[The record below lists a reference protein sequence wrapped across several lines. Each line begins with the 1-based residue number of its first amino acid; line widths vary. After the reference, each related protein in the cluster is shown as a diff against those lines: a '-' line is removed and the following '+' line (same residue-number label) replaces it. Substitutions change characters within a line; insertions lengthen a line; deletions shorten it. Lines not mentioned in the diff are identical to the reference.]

1 MSAPGPLERLVDQA
15 VFLSAEY
22 QAHFATLVG
31 ERDWDVDF
39 QRPVLRFAAGDG
51 SPALELRPHFLGS
64 YAQQPSRSWHWG
76 WDNLNGFPPAAVEL
90 AGQLKT
96 LAAAAGLP
104 EAGQD
109 EIEVPRDSELPFRLT
124 LAAKALTG
132 VYAHYAAPAG
142 GGTQAWLLVEAPE
155 LALPEPS
162 IMRIGPL
169 VAQSLQATEISD
181 HRAALESYIRLR
193 GLAHRPL
200 PGIEGGLRL
209 IAADGG
215 ADVEFD
221 ELNRI
226 TSFTK
231 VELDPEDRAL
241 LVEAA
246 PVALQP
252 VNVTVSPAAAS
263 PSEPERGPSS
273 ASRPHGPAE
282 ATPSRPPASDDRSAA
297 STGAPAET
305 RPEAAPGAAA
315 QPSAANRQG
324 EQAPDQTADPSV
336 PARPAGERS
345 APSRAED
352 QHPGSSPAED
362 QPAEGSEEPAR
373 DEPKQEKRGLF
384 SRLFGR

>member
-1 MSAPGPLERLVDQA
+1 MSADPGPLERLVDQA

-76 WDNLNGFPPAAVEL
+76 WDNINGFPPAAVEL

-96 LAAAAGLP
+96 LAAGAGLP
-104 EAGQD
+104 EANQD

-155 LALPEPS
+155 LALSEPS
-162 IMRIGPL
+162 IMRIVPL

-193 GLAHRPL
+193 GLASRPL
-200 PGIEGGLRL
+200 PGSEGGLRL

-241 LVEAA
+241 LAEAA

-252 VNVTVSPAAAS
+252 LHVTVSPAAAA
-263 PSEPERGPSS
+263 PVEPERGPSS
-273 ASRPHGPAE
+273 ASQSHEPAGT
-282 ATPSRPPASDDRSAA
+282 APSTPPASHDGRAE

-305 RPEAAPGAAA
+305 RPEASPGTAAR
-315 QPSAANRQG
+315 PSTADRQG
-324 EQAPDQTADPSV
+324 EQFPEQTADQSV
-336 PARPAGERS
+336 PAHSAGER
-345 APSRAED
+345 PE
-352 QHPGSSPAED
+352 SSPAED
-362 QPAEGSEEPAR
+362 QPAEGSGESAR